1 MSDTEK
7 EQLAKEIAEMVIEQ
21 MFARRQCPCG
31 LQEKRMQEHDEH
43 HIFIAEAIDFLRSAK
58 KSVLQTVIVTI
69 IGAILAVIW
78 MGFQIKVKG

>member
-7 EQLAKEIAEMVIEQ
+7 EQLAKEIAEMIIEQ
-21 MFARRQCPCG
+21 MFTKRQCLCG

-58 KSVLQTVIVTI
+58 KSVLQTVIVTL
-69 IGAILAVIW
+69 IGAILTAIW
-78 MGFQIKVKG
+78 FGFQVRIKG